1 MQDSRN
7 SNPTKDAE
15 EPKIGAGFGPIGLI
29 WPIALA
35 LVLIVAALDA
45 GSIVGAFDLD
55 PDGVEAAWLTK
66 GLTALF
72 WFAAAFAA
80 QRWLRVLLWT
90 GIVEARSGVPAPGLL
105 IDMSAALIY
114 VAALIIVLSFVFDL
128 PVTGLL
134 TTSSI
139 VIAVIGFALRGMI
152 SDLFTGVALGV
163 ERPFSIGDWV
173 ELNDGTV
180 GKVVMMNWRAT
191 RLLTKEETTVIISNS
206 ELATGR
212 FKNYST
218 PDRFFRDEIE
228 ILLDYSVTAWRAER
242 LLKSA
247 IWSVQE
253 VVDVPRESEVRI
265 KEFTESG
272 TVWLV
277 RFWIPDYG
285 SLHRLRYEVQRAI
298 MRNMHFSGVHV
309 PAQRIE
315 WRSLPREAPQRDI
328 DFLHAIDLI
337 APLTDEEILVI
348 NDQMTQ
354 HLFKRG
360 VPVVSQGEAGHS
372 LFVVKEGML
381 SVFVAGADGRETRVG
396 SLTPGAFFGELSL
409 LTGAPRGATVVPEV
423 DSVGFEITKD
433 TLAPILQRRPELAE
447 RLSET
452 LAERQMRTREAFA
465 ALDAETGIERRA
477 SLSEE
482 FLKGIKKFFGI

>member
-15 EPKIGAGFGPIGLI
+15 EPKTGAGFGPIGLI

-228 ILLDYSVTAWRAER
+228 ILLDYSITAWRAER

-285 SLHRLRYEVQRAI
+285 SLHRLRCT
-298 MRNMHFSGVHV
+298 S
-309 PAQRIE
+309 
-315 WRSLPREAPQRDI
+315 
-328 DFLHAIDLI
+328 
-337 APLTDEEILVI
+337 
-348 NDQMTQ
+348 
-354 HLFKRG
+354 
-360 VPVVSQGEAGHS
+360 
-372 LFVVKEGML
+372 
-381 SVFVAGADGRETRVG
+381 
-396 SLTPGAFFGELSL
+396 
-409 LTGAPRGATVVPEV
+409 
-423 DSVGFEITKD
+423 
-433 TLAPILQRRPELAE
+433 
-447 RLSET
+447 
-452 LAERQMRTREAFA
+452 
-465 ALDAETGIERRA
+465 
-477 SLSEE
+477 
-482 FLKGIKKFFGI
+482 